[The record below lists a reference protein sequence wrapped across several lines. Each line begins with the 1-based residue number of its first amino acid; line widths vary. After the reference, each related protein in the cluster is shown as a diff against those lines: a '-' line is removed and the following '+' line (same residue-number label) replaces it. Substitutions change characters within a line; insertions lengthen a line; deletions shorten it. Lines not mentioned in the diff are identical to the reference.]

1 MKKIV
6 TILIVALMA
15 IAGAFA
21 QPAEHTYRNLTEGD
35 VARLLDGL
43 KRFDPDTHA
52 VHWYGDEFNY
62 NEDTA
67 FFERS
72 KDGDYFVLD
81 YFGTYDLNDNA
92 ATVVYGLYE
101 TSSGEVRYLLALSCP
116 ATFYRVWSISVDDM
130 SKILNYLMYADMIK
144 ATDRSDNPDV
154 RDYIELCRN
163 SAGLWVTTPN
173 TCAYRV
179 L

>member
-1 MKKIV
+1 MKKTV
-6 TILIVALMA
+6 TILTVALMV

-43 KRFDPDTHA
+43 KRTDLKTLESTTPAYA

-72 KDGDYFVLD
+72 EDGDYFVLD
-81 YFGTYDLNDNA
+81 YFGTYDLNDNE
-92 ATVVYGLYE
+92 ATVTYGLYRNSE
-101 TSSGEVRYLLALSCP
+101 GNVRYLLALSCP
-116 ATFYRVWSISVDDM
+116 ATFYRVWSISVDDLL
-130 SKILNYLMYADMIK
+130 KVLNYLRYADMIK
-144 ATDRSDNPDV
+144 ATDKSDNPDV

-163 SAGLWVTTPN
+163 SVGL
-173 TCAYRV
+173 
-179 L
+179 

>member
-6 TILIVALMA
+6 TILTVALMT
-15 IAGAFA
+15 IVGAFA

-43 KRFDPDTHA
+43 KRTDPETLKTSNPADA
-52 VHWYGDEFNY
+52 VHWYAFILSY

-67 FFERS
+67 FFERVEN
-72 KDGDYFVLD
+72 GDYFVMD
-81 YFGTYDLNDNA
+81 YFGTYDLIGD
-92 ATVVYGLYE
+92 ATVTYGLYE
-101 TSSGEVRYLLALSCP
+101 SEGNGVRYLLALSCP

-130 SKILNYLMYADMIK
+130 TKVLNYLMYADMIK
-144 ATDRSDNPDV
+144 ATDKSDNPDV

-163 SAGLWVTTPN
+163 SVAL
-173 TCAYRV
+173 
-179 L
+179 

>member
-6 TILIVALMA
+6 TILTVALMT

-43 KRFDPDTHA
+43 KSTSLKTPESSNTPA
-52 VHWYGDEFNY
+52 WALHWYGTILDY

-67 FFERS
+67 FFEAVD
-72 KDGDYFVLD
+72 DGHYFVLD
-81 YFGTYDLNDNA
+81 YFGTYDLNVGT
-92 ATVVYGLYE
+92 ATITYGLYQNSE
-101 TSSGEVRYLLALSCP
+101 GKVRYLLALSCP
-116 ATFYRVWSISVDDM
+116 ATFYRVWSISVDDL
-130 SKILNYLMYADMIK
+130 SKVLNYLMYADMIK
-144 ATDRSDNPDV
+144 ATDKSDNPDV

-163 SAGLWVTTPN
+163 SVGL
-173 TCAYRV
+173 
-179 L
+179 